1 MTNTKRLGVALIAS
15 TLALS
20 LSACGGPMNHSLYST
35 AQPVVERTH
44 YTFDV
49 VGGPGGPSIPEQ
61 RRLAGWFEALNLKYG
76 DRVSID
82 DPSVNPAVKRD
93 LAALAGRHGVLISEK
108 APVTA
113 GYVNPG
119 QVRIVVTRST
129 ASVPGCPDWSANG
142 EHNPTNATSPGY
154 GCAVNGNLAA
164 MVANPEDLI
173 TGQKGT
179 GETVVST
186 STKAIKAYRDLAPT
200 GATGGLAEVNTQ
212 EGG

>member
-76 DRVSID
+76 DRVSIETD
-82 DPSVNPAVKRD
+82 GTDPATVSAVGKIVDRYG
-93 LAALAGRHGVLISEK
+93 LALSEHAPITEGFVEPGRTRV
-108 APVTA
+108 
-113 GYVNPG
+113 
-119 QVRIVVTRST
+119 VVTRSVAT
-129 ASVPGCPDWSANG
+129 VPGCPDWSANN
-142 EHNPTNATSPGY
+142 EANEYNATYPGY
-154 GCAVNGNLAA
+154 GCAANGNLAA

-173 TGQKGT
+173 QGQEGT
-179 GETVVST
+179 GETVVTT
-186 STKAIKAYRDLAPT
+186 STKAIRAYRDRALTGDGELA
-200 GATGGLAEVNTQ
+200 NISSQ
-212 EGG
+212 EEG

>member
-76 DRVSID
+76 DRVSIETD
-82 DPSVNPAVKRD
+82 GTDPATVSAVGKIVDRYG
-93 LAALAGRHGVLISEK
+93 LALSEHAPITEGFVEPGR
-108 APVTA
+108 T
-113 GYVNPG
+113 
-119 QVRIVVTRST
+119 
-129 ASVPGCPDWSANG
+129 
-142 EHNPTNATSPGY
+142 
-154 GCAVNGNLAA
+154 
-164 MVANPEDLI
+164 
-173 TGQKGT
+173 
-179 GETVVST
+179 
-186 STKAIKAYRDLAPT
+186 PT
-200 GATGGLAEVNTQ
+200 GRTITMATTRTPPAATTAAQPTAILLRWSPIRKTSSVDRRSKATP
-212 EGG
+212 